1 MVERIVSRES
11 ANNSWVRS
19 KKSARWN
26 SEGLKEVL
34 NWDFLF
40 YIENTILVCF
50 HFFNRITLEFVDLEQ
65 IFKYLICNFILP
77 VRRQLS
83 WPVRVNYDGRLGFLI
98 FPTSSL
104 F

>member
-1 MVERIVSRES
+1 MVIES
-11 ANNSWVRS
+11 NFYYFKRM
-19 KKSARWN
+19 KKIDYYNQFAD
-26 SEGLKEVL
+26 EFALA
-34 NWDFLF
+34 
-40 YIENTILVCF
+40 
-50 HFFNRITLEFVDLEQ
+50 TLYVDMES
-65 IFKYLICNFILP
+65 